1 MFNLTIDTIKSLTN
15 DIVYKRAMQIYEA
28 NKIKDFDFERIEGMG
43 EVLYKL
49 KANIEGSEENNPFYS
64 TVIASQNNILQFY
77 CSCENNYGYKEH
89 CKHIISL
96 LIKLYFNFNG
106 TDIEENRKTVER
118 LISNI
123 KYGNRNLSIP
133 EIELNMD
140 VILCVEK
147 DFNKQNYSLELKVGE
162 KQQYVVKNMKNFINS
177 INEKKDLEFGKN
189 FTLNHKYHF
198 FNEKDLKLIDIIK
211 DIYEF
216 NSINEDHYGNNQSIF
231 FKGKKVYLPENHL
244 KRIFGNLEDRN
255 FSLKFHYEEYPNCKI
270 INEDLPLKF
279 TIKNEKNNII
289 INQINKLPIPFTKD
303 GRYFFYNQVIY
314 KPSSTQIELYR
325 GLFNSLRKE
334 SKITINKDYIEE
346 VAKFIIPAI
355 KNISTDVSMDDTL
368 KEGLIDEPL
377 KTEMYFDKVDDVI
390 TCEVVFNYGDIKI
403 NPLNDSNE
411 KNEKVAIR
419 NLTNE
424 NKIVNLLE
432 AYSFQ
437 NNSKEYVLD
446 DEEKLLE
453 FIGVGIEELDK
464 LCEIFYSNS
473 FRSIKIY
480 SFSNVKTS
488 LRINDKDLLEFD
500 FNIEGVENNELKNIF
515 EAIKIKK
522 NYCRLKNGGFILLNS
537 LGINDLSETI
547 EYLDIKSS
555 DLLNAS
561 VTLPKYNA
569 LYLSEKLKNNNVIAV
584 ETNKNFRETI
594 NNFKEIYESDFEIP
608 KNLEK
613 VLRDYQKTGFKW
625 LRSLDEF
632 RFGGI
637 LADEMGLGKTLQ
649 AASYINSKVEEDSK
663 SIFMVICPTSLVYN
677 WESEFKKFTPDLKI
691 TLVSGAKDLRE
702 KTIKDIKDEDVIIT
716 SYPLIRNDMELYK
729 DICFSAVFIDEAQNI
744 KNPNSQSAKA
754 VKSIN
759 TTVKF
764 AITGTP
770 LENSLTELW
779 SIFDFIMPGY
789 LLSHSKFLKIYETPI
804 VKNGDNKALSE
815 LNRHI
820 KPFILRRLK
829 KDVALELP
837 AKIEHKMIV
846 DLSEEQKKLYASY
859 VSAYKEEITEEISK
873 NGFGKSRIKILSALT
888 RLRQICCEPS
898 IFIEN
903 FKGTSAK
910 MEALMELI
918 ETSIDENHRIL
929 IFSQFTSA
937 LKVIEDKINKKRIKY
952 LYLDGKTKSQERT
965 KLVDKFNEGYG
976 SVFLISLKAGG
987 TGLNLTGADTV
998 IHYDPWW
1005 NPAVE
1010 DQASDRAHRIG
1021 QTKNVEVIKLITKGT
1036 IEEKIFELQEK
1047 KKEIFNNVM
1056 DEASEQNF
1064 IAKMD
1069 QEDLIDLFV

>member
-1 MFNLTIDTIKSLTN
+1 MINLSIDKIKSFTN
-15 DIVYKRAMQIYEA
+15 DIVYKRAMQTYEE
-28 NKIKDFDFERIEGMG
+28 NRIKDFDFETIEGLG
-43 EVLYKL
+43 EELYKL
-49 KANIEGSEENNPFYS
+49 KANVEGYLDEDDFYT
-64 TVIASQNNILQFY
+64 TVIVSKNNILQSY
-77 CSCENNYGYKEH
+77 CSCEDNYGYKGH

-96 LIKLYFNFNG
+96 LIKLHFNSKG
-106 TDIEENRKTVER
+106 LYIELNRR
-118 LISNI
+118 SIDNLIANI
-123 KYGNRNLSIP
+123 KHGNGNLSIP

-147 DFNKQNYSLELKVGE
+147 DYNKQNYSLELKVGE
-162 KQQYVVKNMKNFINS
+162 KQQYVVKNMRKFIHS
-177 INEKKDLEFGKN
+177 INEKEELEFGKN
-189 FTLNHKYHF
+189 FILNHKQHY
-198 FNEKDLKLIDIIK
+198 FNEKDLKLIEIIK

-216 NSINEDHYGNNQSIF
+216 NAINESYYGSSQGF
-231 FKGKKVYLPENHL
+231 LFKGKKVYLPENHL
-244 KRIFGNLEDRN
+244 KRVLEILENKN
-255 FSLKFHYEEYPNCKI
+255 FNLKFHNEDYPSCKI
-270 INEDLPLKF
+270 VNEELPLKF
-279 TIKNEKNNII
+279 NIKNEKNNIV
-289 INQINKLPIPFTKD
+289 INQTNKLPIPFTKD
-303 GRYFFYNQVIY
+303 GKYFFYNEVIY
-314 KPSSTQIELYR
+314 KPSNTQIELYR

-334 SKITINKDYIEE
+334 SQISINKDYIEE

-355 KNISTDVSMDDTL
+355 KNISTEISMDNNV
-368 KEGLIDEPL
+368 KEGLIDEEL
-377 KTEMYFDKVDDVI
+377 KAEIYFDKIDDVI
-390 TCEVVFNYGDIKI
+390 TCELIFNYGDIKI
-403 NPLNDSNE
+403 NPLNESNE
-411 KNEKVAIR
+411 KTEKVAIR
-419 NLTNE
+419 DLTNE
-424 NKIVNLLE
+424 NKIIDLLKH
-432 AYSFQ
+432 YSFQ
-437 NNSKEYVLD
+437 KNSKEYFLK
-446 DEEKLLE
+446 EEEQLLE
-453 FIGVGIEELDK
+453 FISVGIEELEN

-473 FRSIKIY
+473 FKNIKIY
-480 SFSNVKTS
+480 SSSNVKTS

-500 FNIEGVENNELKNIF
+500 FNIEGVENNELKDVF
-515 EAIKIKK
+515 DAIKIKK

-547 EYLDIKSS
+547 EYLNIKSS

-569 LYLSEKLKNNNVIAV
+569 LYLNEKLKNNNEIIV
-584 ETNKNFRETI
+584 ERNKNFRETI
-594 NNFKEIYESDFEIP
+594 NNFKEIYENDFKVP

-613 VLRDYQKTGFKW
+613 TLRDYQKIGFKW

-632 RFGGI
+632 KFGGI

-649 AASYINSKVEEDSK
+649 AASFINSKIEENSK
-663 SIFMVICPTSLVYN
+663 NIFMVICPTSLVYN
-677 WESEFKKFTPDLKI
+677 WESEFKKFTPDLKT
-691 TLVSGAKDLRE
+691 TLVSGSKDLRE
-702 KTIKDIKDEDVIIT
+702 KIIKDIKDEDVIIT
-716 SYPLIRNDMELYK
+716 SYPLIRNDIELYK

-759 TTVKF
+759 SKVNF

-789 LLSHSKFLKIYETPI
+789 LLSHSKFSKIYETPI
-804 VKNGDNKALSE
+804 VKNGDNKALLE
-815 LNRHI
+815 LNRHV
-820 KPFILRRLK
+820 KPFVLRRLK

-837 AKIEHKMIV
+837 PKIEHKIIV

-859 VSAYKEEITEEISK
+859 VAAYKEEINEEIRK

-903 FKGTSAK
+903 YNGTSAK
-910 MEALMELI
+910 MEALLELI
-918 ETSIDENHRIL
+918 ETSIEENHRIL

-937 LKVIEDKINKKRIKY
+937 LKVIEDNIKNRKIKY
-952 LYLDGKTKSQERT
+952 LYLDGKTKSQDRIN
-965 KLVDKFNEGYG
+965 LVQEFNEGYG
-976 SVFLISLKAGG
+976 SIFLISLKAGG

-1005 NPAVE
+1005 NPAAE

-1021 QTKNVEVIKLITKGT
+1021 QKKNVEVIKLITKGT

-1069 QEDLIDLFV
+1069 EEDLIDLFV